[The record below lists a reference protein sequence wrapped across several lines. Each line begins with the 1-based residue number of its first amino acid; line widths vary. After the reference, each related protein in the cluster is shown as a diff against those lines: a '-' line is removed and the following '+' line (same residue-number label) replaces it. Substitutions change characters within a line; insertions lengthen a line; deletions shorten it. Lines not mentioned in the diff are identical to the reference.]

1 MTKKTLFLL
10 LFLFSLS
17 AVEISSQA
25 YVVPNFRSADRYTS
39 DNDKYISV
47 VSVSPI
53 SGDANGYTIEFRDA
67 QNVDRAVEQYA
78 TSFKFY
84 LSYQGKRVSD
94 YQQANSNYKYT
105 FTCKCYAWPGKV
117 PSGHEKYV
125 TVQIGE
131 EKRKKDPRDD
141 D

>member
-1 MTKKTLFLL
+1 M
-10 LFLFSLS
+10 
-17 AVEISSQA
+17 EGMHSQA
-25 YVVPNFRSADRYTS
+25 YVVPNIRSADRYTS

-47 VSVSPI
+47 VSITPI
-53 SGDANGYTIEFRDA
+53 AGDANGYSIEFRDA

-105 FTCKCYAWPGKV
+105 FTYKCYAWPGKV

-125 TVQIGE
+125 SVQIGE
-131 EKRKKDPRDD
+131 EPKPERRKVNL
-141 D
+141 

>member
-1 MTKKTLFLL
+1 MLKRNFFLIFFLL
-10 LFLFSLS
+10 SFYM
-17 AVEISSQA
+17 VKVVGQA

-47 VSVSPI
+47 ISVAPI
-53 SGDANGYTIEFRDA
+53 SGDANGYSIEFRDA

-94 YQQANSNYKYT
+94 YQQANSNYKYN

-125 TVQIGE
+125 SVQIGE
-131 EKRKKDPRDD
+131 EPKPERRKVNL
-141 D
+141 

>member
-1 MTKKTLFLL
+1 MSKRSLLFL
-10 LFLFSLS
+10 LFLFPLS
-17 AVEISSQA
+17 VVEISAQT

-39 DNDKYISV
+39 ENDKYISV
-47 VSVSPI
+47 VSISPI
-53 SGDANGYTIEFRDA
+53 TGDANGYSIEFRDA

-94 YQQANSNYKYT
+94 YQQANSNYKYN

-125 TVQIGE
+125 SVQIGE
-131 EKRKKDPRDD
+131 EPKPERRKVNL
-141 D
+141 